1 MLQIV
6 SLADRPDLIPVCAAW
21 NHAEWG
27 EFTGSSLA
35 QTAEAFSDIS
45 REDDG
50 QVARVALWNGQ
61 PAGLALLIHSDLETH
76 PHLKPWVASVFV
88 APDCRGKG
96 IARSLVGAI
105 EDAARE
111 LGYAE
116 AYLYTDKPDL
126 YRRIGWSDFEHLEGD
141 YAGMLILEK
150 KIAR

>member
-1 MLQIV
+1 MLQIA
-6 SLADRPDLIPVCAAW
+6 SLADRPDLVPICAAW

-27 EFTGSSLA
+27 EFSGSTLE
-35 QTAEAFSDIS
+35 QTVKAFNDIS

-50 QVARVALWNGQ
+50 QIARVALWNEQ
-61 PAGLALLIHSDLETH
+61 PAGLALLIHNDLETH

-88 APDCRGKG
+88 APDYRSKG
-96 IARSLVGAI
+96 IAKGLVGAI

-126 YRRIGWSDFEHLEGD
+126 YRQIGWSDFEDLEGD
-141 YAGMLILEK
+141 YAGMLIMKK